1 MRYGLNINLKAIPN
15 AFVCPIQGK
24 TATKNC
30 LCIPL
35 DSEGVFVGDKTI
47 SISATAYENTNFGHS
62 HTLRLSIDSSKYESM
77 TEEQRK
83 AIPFIGHMK
92 EFVGEAGTPDTNAVA
107 VPAEDVDLP
116 F

>member
-1 MRYGLNINLKAIPN
+1 MRYGLNINLKALPN

-24 TATKNC
+24 TAVKNC

-62 HTLRLSIDSSKYESM
+62 HTLRLSVDSAKYESM
-77 TEEQRK
+77 TDEQRK
-83 AIPFIGHMK
+83 AIPYIGHMK
-92 EFVGEAGTPDTNAVA
+92 EFVGEAGIPDTDNVA
-107 VPAEDVDLP
+107 VPDNNDNLP